1 MLIFV
6 MRDKNNK
13 LRDKNQIM
21 KENNP
26 FARDKAGENW
36 TAVIF

>member
-26 FARDKAGENW
+26 FDCDKAGENW

>member
-6 MRDKNNK
+6 LRDKNNK

-21 KENNP
+21 YENNP
-26 FARDKAGENW
+26 ATCDNRTENW